1 MKRTNRILL
10 TVVLLVFAC
19 TNIFAYDCEVNGIY
33 YNRISVDE
41 FEVTSG
47 TNKYTGDIVIP
58 ETVEYE
64 GAKVDKSLQRL
75 TEERE
80 GKDQGSDLI

>member
-1 MKRTNRILL
+1 LHAQTFSHTTAKST
-10 TVVLLVFAC
+10 AS
-19 TNIFAYDCEVNGIY
+19 Y
-33 YNRISVDE
+33 YYRISVDE

-64 GAKVDKSLQRL
+64 GAKVDKSVQRL
-75 TEERE
+75 TDERE
-80 GKDQGSDLI
+80 GKEQGSDLI